1 MSKQFIYISILP
13 HQEEESKWQ
22 KRLKNMELSRG
33 QCHQKK
39 EKKKKIAKV
48 EKDPRAKPYFS
59 GLQGETRAQR
69 KN

>member
-1 MSKQFIYISILP
+1 
-13 HQEEESKWQ
+13 
-22 KRLKNMELSRG
+22 MELSRG